1 MTAGRGAAEA
11 FAPAKVNLFLHVGPA
26 RADGFHPIASLMAF
40 ADVGD
45 RLELITFGPGHGTPS
60 PLQGEGGGQQ
70 LSLEVVG
77 PFAAGVPTGEDN
89 LVLRA
94 ARALYARAG
103 EPAPALRLIL
113 SKEIPA
119 EAGLGGGSSD
129 AAAALRLLNGLLDRP
144 LTEDVLVEIAAGL
157 GSDVP
162 ACVAARSVVAEGRGE
177 RLSPAPVLPTLHA
190 VLVRPPAGASTAAV
204 YRAFDAAGSGASA
217 DLPVPVG
224 PLGSTEAAAAWLGAC
239 RNDLEASAV
248 SVQPL
253 IGDVLALLRAQPET
267 LLGRMS
273 GSGSACFAIS
283 ASATDARRLAERLS
297 AQRPA
302 WWVKA
307 CRLG

>member
-1 MTAGRGAAEA
+1 MTGEGVAAEA

-45 RLELITFGPGHGTPS
+45 VLRAAPDARLGLGVDGP
-60 PLQGEGGGQQ
+60 L
-70 LSLEVVG
+70 
-77 PFAAGVPTGEDN
+77 AAGAPMGEDN

-103 EPAPALRLIL
+103 EAPASLRIELTKAL
-113 SKEIPA
+113 PA

-129 AAAALRLLNGLLDRP
+129 AAAALRLLNGFLDRP
-144 LTEDVLVEIAAGL
+144 LAEDVLVEIAAGL

-162 ACVAARSVVAEGRGE
+162 ACVGARSVVAEGRGE
-177 RLSPAPVLPTLHA
+177 RLSLAPALPPFHA

-204 YRAFDAAGSGASA
+204 YRAFDAADSGAAA
-217 DLPVPVG
+217 DLPVPPG

-239 RNDLEASAV
+239 RNDLEAPAV
-248 SVQPL
+248 SVQPM
-253 IGDVLALLRAQPET
+253 IGDVLELLRDQSET

-273 GSGSACFAIS
+273 GSGSACFAIC
-283 ASATDARRLAERLS
+283 AAPEDARRLTARMEAL
-297 AQRPA
+297 RPA
-302 WWVKA
+302 WWVRA